1 MMRRDFDLPRDDIDY
16 LESHDIIWEAIKEKG
31 MEWVV
36 IKDHPVPYGYNVD
49 SVSVAIKI
57 GTGYPRTPLD
67 MAYFYPA
74 LTRLDG
80 KAINAT
86 THQNIDG
93 RQFQRWSRHRT
104 AANPWRPGVD
114 DLSTHLTLICF
125 WFEAEFKKHP
135 NGIAA

>member
-1 MMRRDFDLPRDDIDY
+1 MRRDFDLPPDDVDF
-16 LESHDIIWEAIKEKG
+16 LESHDISWETIKESG

-36 IKDHPVPYGYNVD
+36 IHDHPVPPGYNID

-57 GTGYPRTPLD
+57 ETGYPRTPLD

-86 THQNIDG
+86 SHQNIDG
-93 RQFQRWSRHRT
+93 HQYQRWSRHRT
-104 AANPWRPGVD
+104 PANPWRPGTD
-114 DLSTHLTLICF
+114 DLSTHLTLVSF
-125 WFEAEFKKHP
+125 WFEDEFKKHP